1 MMPSPSPFS
10 GTDSGSPGTGRLV
23 LATWNTHK
31 VAELRRILL
40 AAGLTVTLSGLDE
53 FPGAPD
59 VAETGL
65 TFGENALLKA
75 RAIAAFTGLPSVA
88 DDSGLCVDVL
98 NGMPGIFSAR
108 WSGRHGDDQ
117 ANLDLVLAQIADI
130 ADRHRG
136 AYFACAAALALPDGR
151 ERVVEGRL
159 DGRLTASPRGAGG
172 FGYDP
177 IFLSDDLGMTFGEAG
192 DRAKDRVSHRAH
204 ALRRL
209 VESGVLDLQ
218 PDTA

>member
-1 MMPSPSPFS
+1 MMPSPSPS
-10 GTDSGSPGTGRLV
+10 SRTDSGSPGTGRLV

-65 TFGENALLKA
+65 TFEDNALLKA

-117 ANLDLVLAQIADI
+117 ANLDLVLAQISDI
-130 ADRHRG
+130 ADPHRG
-136 AYFACAAALALPDGR
+136 AHFACAAALALPGGR
-151 ERVVEGRL
+151 ERVVAGRL
-159 DGRLTASPRGAGG
+159 DGRLATSPRGAGG

-177 IFLSDDLGMTFGEAG
+177 IFVPGGSDLTTAEMTPE
-192 DRAKDRVSHRAH
+192 AKDAISHRGRAFR
-204 ALRRL
+204 ALAPVIAEL
-209 VESGVLDLQ
+209 C
-218 PDTA
+218 